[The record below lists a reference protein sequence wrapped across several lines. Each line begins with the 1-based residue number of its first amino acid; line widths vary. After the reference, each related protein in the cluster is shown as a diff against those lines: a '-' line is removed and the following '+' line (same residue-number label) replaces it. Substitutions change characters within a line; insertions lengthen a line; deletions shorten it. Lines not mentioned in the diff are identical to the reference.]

1 MSQIESSPQQT
12 EQVTTWRLLETGWQD
27 GATNMAIDEAILEG
41 IAAGVS
47 PPTLRFY
54 GWQPPCLSLGYAQR
68 WSVVDAAACAAH
80 GWDIVRRPTG
90 GRAILHIDELTYS
103 ICAPESE
110 PRVRGGVLES
120 YQRLSDGLAQGLQL
134 IGLQPARAQPP
145 GDQTPGQ
152 DSPTQNSP
160 TQNSLAQSSAACFDR
175 PSNYEITIAGRKLVG
190 SAQARRLG
198 VVLQHGTLP
207 LYGDITRIVHGLAA
221 ASDEERQA
229 MAHALQ
235 RDAITLESAL
245 NRRLSYEEA
254 VHYMTQGFAQALN
267 LHLEPAPLTEWEQ
280 TRTTQIRAE
289 KYGNEEW
296 TRRR

>member
-1 MSQIESSPQQT
+1 MTQTINSSHQAAP
-12 EQVTTWRLLETGWQD
+12 VTTWRLLDSGWQD

-41 IAAGVS
+41 IANGSS

-68 WSVVDAAACAAH
+68 WNVVDAEACAAR
-80 GWDIVRRPTG
+80 GWDVVRRPTG

-103 ICAPESE
+103 VCAPESE
-110 PRVRGGVLES
+110 PRLRGGVLES
-120 YQRLSDGLAQGLQL
+120 YQRLSNGLAQGLQL
-134 IGLQPARAQPP
+134 MGLQPARAQPP
-145 GDQTPGQ
+145 DSKTAGQ
-152 DSPTQNSP
+152 NGPN
-160 TQNSLAQSSAACFDR
+160 QSSAACFDR

-221 ASDEERQA
+221 ANDKERQA
-229 MAHALQ
+229 MAKALR

-245 NRRLSYEEA
+245 NRRLSYDEA
-254 VHYMTQGFAQALN
+254 VHYMTQGFTQALN
-267 LHLEPAPLTEWEQ
+267 LHLQPGNLTAWEQ
-280 TRTTQIRAE
+280 TRTAQIRAE
-289 KYGNEEW
+289 KYGNQTW
-296 TRRR
+296 TQRR

>member
-1 MSQIESSPQQT
+1 MTQTKNSPQQAAP
-12 EQVTTWRLLETGWQD
+12 VTTWRLLDSGWQD

-41 IAAGVS
+41 IANGSS

-68 WSVVDAAACAAH
+68 WNVVDAEACAAR
-80 GWDIVRRPTG
+80 GWDVVRRPTG

-103 ICAPESE
+103 VCAPESE
-110 PRVRGGVLES
+110 PRLRGGVLES
-120 YQRLSDGLAQGLQL
+120 YQRLSNGLAQGLQL
-134 IGLQPARAQPP
+134 MGLQPARAQPP
-145 GDQTPGQ
+145 DSKTAGQ
-152 DSPTQNSP
+152 NGPN
-160 TQNSLAQSSAACFDR
+160 QSSAACFDR

-221 ASDEERQA
+221 ANDKERQA
-229 MAHALQ
+229 MAEALR

-245 NRRLSYEEA
+245 NRRLSYDEA
-254 VHYMTQGFAQALN
+254 VHYMTQGFTQALN
-267 LHLEPAPLTEWEQ
+267 LHLEPGNLTAWEQ
-280 TRTTQIRAE
+280 TRTAQIRAE
-289 KYGNEEW
+289 KYGNQTW
-296 TRRR
+296 TQRR